1 MISNN
6 PNFKNITSLEEGLKS
21 RQPKYYDQH
30 ISIKLFG
37 FESTEQYYR
46 ETSCIDWIDNIDV
59 PALFINSKDDPICD
73 ASWIPYEKFKQKDNL
88 LLVLTQKGKYKN

>member
-1 MISNN
+1 MTNNLIKHFKKNMDMISNN

-37 FESTEQYYR
+37 FESTE
-46 ETSCIDWIDNIDV
+46 
-59 PALFINSKDDPICD
+59 
-73 ASWIPYEKFKQKDNL
+73 
-88 LLVLTQKGKYKN
+88 